1 MQGPPGSL
9 CSPQTHGFPKTT
21 TSLGTHI
28 LRFSP
33 NFSSIFSSHRRSIME
48 HVNSVFPF
56 LYNQSPISFSNTIV
70 FQVSLLSTSLT
81 FYFHFNISCH
91 PDINRWAGTMQYP
104 PSALP
109 APPPPLS
116 SHTPV
121 LSSASLPASWHSLVV
136 PEMLRA
142 DQKKKVLLR

>member
-1 MQGPPGSL
+1 MPSARWVGCRAPRE
-9 CSPQTHGFPKTT
+9 PQLSTDSIPKTM
-21 TSLGTHI
+21 TSLGTHS

-56 LYNQSPISFSNTIV
+56 LYN
-70 FQVSLLSTSLT
+70 VSQPPFKYNSLSGFAPKYLT

-104 PSALP
+104 PPSALP
-109 APPPPLS
+109 APPTPKF
-116 SHTPV
+116 SHTQAEFR
-121 LSSASLPASWHSLVV
+121 LAACFLAQAGSS
-136 PEMLRA
+136 
-142 DQKKKVLLR
+142 

>member
-1 MQGPPGSL
+1 MPSVKVSGVQGTQGASAL
-9 CSPQTHGFPKTT
+9 HRQHGFPKTT

-109 APPPPLS
+109 APPTPKF
-116 SHTPV
+116 SHT
-121 LSSASLPASWHSLVV
+121 
-136 PEMLRA
+136 RA
-142 DQKKKVLLR
+142 EFRLAACFLAQPGGS